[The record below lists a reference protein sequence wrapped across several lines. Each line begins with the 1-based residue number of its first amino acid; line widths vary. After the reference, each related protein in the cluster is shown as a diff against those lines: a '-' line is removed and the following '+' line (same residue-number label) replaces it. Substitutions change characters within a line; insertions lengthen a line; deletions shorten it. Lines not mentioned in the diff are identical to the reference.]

1 MFTYPYI
8 TIIASYLLVGVVVG
22 FLLELVIRKY
32 DFKIDSSERFILI
45 GLWPIMAWVFAY
57 NFLKAYFK
65 KD

>member
-8 TIIASYLLVGVVVG
+8 TLIASYLLVGVVVG
-22 FLLELVIRKY
+22 FLIELAIRKFNY
-32 DFKIDSSERFILI
+32 EIDNSERLVMI
-45 GLWPIMAWVFAY
+45 GLWPIMAVIFAY